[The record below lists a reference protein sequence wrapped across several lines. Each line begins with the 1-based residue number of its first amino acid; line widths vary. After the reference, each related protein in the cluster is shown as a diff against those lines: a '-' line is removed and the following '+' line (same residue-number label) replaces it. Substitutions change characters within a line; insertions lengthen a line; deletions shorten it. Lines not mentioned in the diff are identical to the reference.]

1 MSRFKQIKSIK
12 DFDTDNEDE
21 CLFYITYDKDLT
33 EIVLTLKANRP
44 LTPVEYIESLNEFMN
59 KISETPDDLFVE
71 DCVDENTPLH

>member
-33 EIVLTLKANRP
+33 EIVLTLNANRP
-44 LTPVEYIESLNEFMN
+44 LTPVEYIESLSEFMN